1 MENIKIKLNHPNAVL
16 PTRGSKY
23 AVGYDLYSCEELIIG
38 KNNSALVDTGII
50 LDIDLDIHNEF
61 NSLYA
66 RIAPRSGISYKKKT
80 TVGAGVIDPDYRG
93 NIKILIFNHN
103 NEEALHIQKG
113 DKIAQLIFEK
123 VYTPKIFKIENN
135 EVSETDRGLIGF
147 GSTG

>member
-93 NIKILIFNHN
+93 NI
-103 NEEALHIQKG
+103 
-113 DKIAQLIFEK
+113 
-123 VYTPKIFKIENN
+123 
-135 EVSETDRGLIGF
+135 
-147 GSTG
+147 